1 MLSSSTD
8 IFYDAAS
15 IWNEPT
21 EYNYIF
27 TYGYK
32 NTLYTIS
39 LTFSQ
44 EDFPHLAGFQYL
56 KDITLPRYNPEKI
69 VSRIRDGTI
78 TLAQIEK
85 ASLFS
90 YMPQM
95 YPFYTQIKADYL
107 ISPLRYNKL
116 YFHYSSQCKWL
127 RKM

>member
-15 IWNEPT
+15 IWNELT

-69 VSRIRDGTI
+69 VSLILDGTI

-85 ASLFS
+85 ASQYTTVFFDKIKS
-90 YMPQM
+90 REPQNEGD
-95 YPFYTQIKADYL
+95 PFLHPPD
-107 ISPLRYNKL
+107 
-116 YFHYSSQCKWL
+116 
-127 RKM
+127 